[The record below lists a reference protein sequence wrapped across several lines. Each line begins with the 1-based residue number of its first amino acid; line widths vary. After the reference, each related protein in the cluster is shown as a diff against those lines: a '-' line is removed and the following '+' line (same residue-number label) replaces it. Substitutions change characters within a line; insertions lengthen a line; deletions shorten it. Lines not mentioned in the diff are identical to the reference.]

1 MTDEEKA
8 KTPLSDMLGFWT
20 NWQKMMWESFE
31 TMMKAPS
38 FAAGLEKAFESS
50 SALQAQIQ
58 KNVLAGLQAMD
69 LPTSEDLRRIAAGV
83 SAMQAQLGVM
93 KAALEAVET
102 TMRLQQEWRKDVD
115 QTMQRLVAFQE
126 EGRKVF
132 ETWTEHMD
140 ERFQDFQRLWKEATK
155 D

>member
-1 MTDEEKA
+1 MTAEEKA
-8 KTPLSDMLGFWT
+8 KTPFSEMMGFWT

-31 TMMKAPS
+31 AMMKAPS
-38 FAAGLEKAFESS
+38 FAAALEKAFESS
-50 SALQAQIQ
+50 TALQEQIQ
-58 KNVLAGLQAMD
+58 ENVQAGLQTMD

-83 SAMQAQLGVM
+83 SAMQAQLDVM

-102 TMRLQQEWRKDVD
+102 TMRLQQEWRKDVE

-140 ERFQDFQRLWKEATK
+140 DRFKDFQRLWDKATK